1 MFLQSRLELKRLF
14 GHDFF
19 FPKIKRPDNL
29 GMGTL
34 GGQVS
39 TICGSGGG
47 ADTYGYRQR
56 NLQQCNSDV
65 GCQCDLVIHSTLQGN
80 TEVLVDP
87 RECHWL
93 LPVLHIYIL
102 QGQILPDFLF
112 MLSPSE
118 DGADFFL
125 LPCSLPYPNC

>member
-1 MFLQSRLELKRLF
+1 MKRLF
-14 GHDFF
+14 RQKFF
-19 FPKIKRPDNL
+19 FPKAKGSDNL
-29 GMGTL
+29 GVGTL
-34 GGQVS
+34 VGQVS
-39 TICGSGGG
+39 TICGSGWG

-80 TEVLVDP
+80 TKVLVDP
-87 RECHWL
+87 TQQHWL

-102 QGQILPDFLF
+102 QGQILPGLLF

-118 DGADFFL
+118 DAADFFL
-125 LPCSLPYPNC
+125 LL